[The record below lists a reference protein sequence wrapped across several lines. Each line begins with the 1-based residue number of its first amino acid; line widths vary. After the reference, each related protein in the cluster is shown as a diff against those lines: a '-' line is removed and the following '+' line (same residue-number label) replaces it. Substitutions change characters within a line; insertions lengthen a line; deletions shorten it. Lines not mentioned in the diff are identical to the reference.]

1 MTVPTTT
8 LRSCDRFITRRYI
21 CGVSAPRRAAAAL
34 ASAVVAGAAVLAVGA
49 SGAGAAATPTTTTP
63 AKPPAVDKSPLLWAT
78 VNICDTAKH
87 PDTIGIR
94 ASMPG
99 SGHKG
104 EKMYMR
110 FQVQYFRASTQK
122 WAPTDA
128 TVDSG
133 FQSVGA
139 ATFKRRESGWNFSI
153 TPPPTG
159 QTYRLRGV
167 VSYEWRKGKTVVD
180 KATERTHTRHKDT
193 FGADPKGYSAAEC
206 IIKP

>member
-1 MTVPTTT
+1 VP
-8 LRSCDRFITRRYI
+8 
-21 CGVSAPRRAAAAL
+21 APRRAAFLAGVAL
-34 ASAVVAGAAVLAVGA
+34 LAAGATGA
-49 SGAGAAATPTTTTP
+49 AGAGAAGAGAAGGPT
-63 AKPPAVDKSPLLWAT
+63 VDKSPLLWST
-78 VNICDTAKH
+78 INICDTAKH

-99 SGHKG
+99 SGRTG

-110 FQVQYFRASTQK
+110 FQVQYFRTSTMK

-133 FQSVGA
+133 FQAVGSA
-139 ATFKRRESGWNFSI
+139 MYRRRESGWNFSI
-153 TPPPTG
+153 TPPPGG

-167 VSYEWRKGKTVVD
+167 VSFEWRKGKDVVRR
-180 KATERTHTRHKDT
+180 ATKRTRSGHKGT
-193 FGADPKGYSAAEC
+193 YGADPTGFSAAEC

>member
-1 MTVPTTT
+1 MTVPTST
-8 LRSCDRFITRRYI
+8 LRSADRSITPGYAGRVRFPLAI
-21 CGVSAPRRAAAAL
+21 AVAAL
-34 ASAVVAGAAVLAVGA
+34 LATGAATASAADA
-49 SGAGAAATPTTTTP
+49 PT
-63 AKPPAVDKSPLLWAT
+63 VDTSPLLWAT
-78 VNICDTAKH
+78 INICDTAKH

-99 SGHKG
+99 SGRTT

-110 FQVQYFRASTQK
+110 FQVQYFRVSTDK

-133 FQSVGA
+133 FQAVGSA
-139 ATFKRRESGWNFSI
+139 KFRRRESGWNFSI
-153 TPPPTG
+153 TPPPAG
-159 QTYRLRGV
+159 QTYRLRGI
-167 VSYEWRKGKTVVD
+167 VSFEWRAGKKVVH
-180 KATERTHTRHKDT
+180 KAQQRTHSGHTGT

>member
-1 MTVPTTT
+1 
-8 LRSCDRFITRRYI
+8 
-21 CGVSAPRRAAAAL
+21 VSAAQRAAAL
-34 ASAVVAGAAVLAVGA
+34 ATSVAVVAGLSAVGP
-49 SGAGAAATPTTTTP
+49 AGAADAPT
-63 AKPPAVDKSPLLWAT
+63 VDKSPLLWAT

-99 SGHKG
+99 SGKAG

-110 FQVQYFRASTQK
+110 FQVQYFRTSTQT

-133 FQSVGA
+133 FQPVGA
-139 ATFKRRESGWNFSI
+139 AKFRRRESGWNFSI
-153 TPPPTG
+153 TPPPAG

-167 VSYEWRKGKTVVD
+167 VSFEWRKNKTVVRRAQ
-180 KATERTHTRHKDT
+180 KRTRSGHKDT
-193 FGADPKGYSAAEC
+193 FGADPKGFSAAEC
-206 IIKP
+206 VIKP

>member
-1 MTVPTTT
+1 VPAAP
-8 LRSCDRFITRRYI
+8 LR
-21 CGVSAPRRAAAAL
+21 VAAL
-34 ASAVVAGAAVLAVGA
+34 AAAGLAVLAA
-49 SGAGAAATPTTTTP
+49 DAGAAAAPT
-63 AKPPAVDKSPLLWAT
+63 VDKSPLLWAT
-78 VNICDTAKH
+78 VNICDTTKH

-99 SGHKG
+99 SGKAT

-133 FQSVGA
+133 FQSVGSA
-139 ATFKRRESGWNFSI
+139 KFRRRESGWNFSI
-153 TPPPTG
+153 TPPPAG
-159 QTYRLRGV
+159 QTYRLRGI
-167 VSYEWRKGKTVVD
+167 VSYEWRVGKKVVR
-180 KATERTHTRHKDT
+180 KASKRTHSGHKGT
-193 FGADPKGYSAAEC
+193 FGADPKGASAAEC

>member
-1 MTVPTTT
+1 MTDPTPTPPT
-8 LRSCDRFITRRYI
+8 DGRSITRRYI
-21 CGVSAPRRAAAAL
+21 SSVPDRATRRITVLALAAGALAAL
-34 ASAVVAGAAVLAVGA
+34 TAGAPGA
-49 SGAGAAATPTTTTP
+49 TAAKA
-63 AKPPAVDKSPLLWAT
+63 AKPPTVDQSPLLWAT

-99 SGHKG
+99 SGKAG

-110 FQVQYFRASTQK
+110 FQVQYFRTSTQK
-122 WAPTDA
+122 WAATDA

-139 ATFKRRESGWNFSI
+139 ARFRRRESGWNFSI
-153 TPPPTG
+153 TPPAAG

-167 VSYEWRKGKTVVD
+167 VSFEWRKGTKVVR
-180 KATERTHTRHKDT
+180 KAVKRTHSGHKNT
-193 FGADPKGYSAAEC
+193 FGADPAGFSAAEC
-206 IIKP
+206 TIKP

>member
-1 MTVPTTT
+1 MRFV
-8 LRSCDRFITRRYI
+8 LRVA
-21 CGVSAPRRAAAAL
+21 GVAALIAAACASGAAAAD
-34 ASAVVAGAAVLAVGA
+34 A
-49 SGAGAAATPTTTTP
+49 PT
-63 AKPPAVDKSPLLWAT
+63 VDQNPLLWAT
-78 VNICDTAKH
+78 VNICDTTKH

-99 SGHKG
+99 SGKKG

-133 FQSVGA
+133 FQSVGSA
-139 ATFKRRESGWNFSI
+139 MFRRRESGWNFSI
-153 TPPPTG
+153 TPPPEG

-167 VSYEWRKGKTVVD
+167 VSFEWRVGKKVVREARKRTRSGHKG
-180 KATERTHTRHKDT
+180 T
-193 FGADPKGYSAAEC
+193 FGADPKGFSAAEC

>member
-1 MTVPTTT
+1 MRT
-8 LRSCDRFITRRYI
+8 LLVATALAVAGAST
-21 CGVSAPRRAAAAL
+21 AAAA
-34 ASAVVAGAAVLAVGA
+34 A
-49 SGAGAAATPTTTTP
+49 PT
-63 AKPPAVDKSPLLWAT
+63 VDKSPLLWST
-78 VNICDTAKH
+78 INICDTAKH

-99 SGHKG
+99 SGKKG

-139 ATFKRRESGWNFSI
+139 AKFRRRESGWNFSI
-153 TPPPTG
+153 TPPPAG
-159 QTYRLRGV
+159 QTYRLRGI
-167 VSYEWRKGKTVVD
+167 VSFEWRVGAKVVR
-180 KATERTHTRHKDT
+180 KASKRTHSGHTGT
-193 FGADPKGYSAAEC
+193 FGADPAGFSAAEC

>member
-1 MTVPTTT
+1 MTVPTST
-8 LRSCDRFITRRYI
+8 LRSTGLSITREYI
-21 CGVSAPRRAAAAL
+21 SRVHLLRHAAAGGLAALVALSAP
-34 ASAVVAGAAVLAVGA
+34 AVVGAATTG
-49 SGAGAAATPTTTTP
+49 PT
-63 AKPPAVDKSPLLWAT
+63 VDQSPLLWAT
-78 VNICDTAKH
+78 INICDTEQH

-99 SGHKG
+99 SGKKA

-110 FQVQYFRASTQK
+110 FQVQYFRASTQT

-133 FQSVGA
+133 FQAVGSA
-139 ATFKRRESGWNFSI
+139 LFRRRESGWNFSI

-167 VSYEWRKGKTVVD
+167 VSFEWRVGKKVVR
-180 KATERTHTRHKDT
+180 KARKRTHSGHKGT
-193 FGADPKGYSAAEC
+193 FGADPKTASAAEC
-206 IIKP
+206 VIKP